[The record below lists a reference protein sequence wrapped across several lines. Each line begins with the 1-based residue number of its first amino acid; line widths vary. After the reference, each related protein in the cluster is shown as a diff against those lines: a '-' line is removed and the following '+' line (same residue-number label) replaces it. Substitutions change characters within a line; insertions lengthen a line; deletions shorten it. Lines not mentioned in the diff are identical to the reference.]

1 MASSVDLSGRYANC
15 SGSRVV
21 GSAKVM
27 NVLISLSKHFIT
39 VDVRAMGLKST
50 ELLGCGFFGTGTIM
64 DFLKQVGITHCLSER
79 LNITVN
85 GGAS

>member
-21 GSAKVM
+21 DSVEVM
-27 NVLISLSKHFIT
+27 NVLMSLSKHFIST
-39 VDVRAMGLKST
+39 DVRAMGLKSL
-50 ELLGCGFFGTGTIM
+50 ELLGCGFFGTGTIV

-85 GGAS
+85 RGAS